1 MYKNYHDIFLRSSK
15 HLKALTSSLF
25 FSILLTGCLK
35 LSPPSSDGERVPQS
49 NKSPSK
55 MVQGTINIES
65 KKLIDLT
72 DYLNQDFDR
81 LVISNG
87 KGNIFNLT
95 FDSANK
101 HKKIWFTKLGR
112 TKISLIKNGETVYQ
126 GAVR

>member
-1 MYKNYHDIFLRSSK
+1 
-15 HLKALTSSLF
+15 
-25 FSILLTGCLK
+25 
-35 LSPPSSDGERVPQS
+35 
-49 NKSPSK
+49 